1 MKIPKFVSVETEIE
15 VDICAAIIASILA
28 EEPVGSRQGVVCIN
42 NFAAVLKGFSP
53 EMIDQ
58 IGLPAR
64 KVIADFFREQAI
76 RFSPDG

>member
-53 EMIDQ
+53 
-58 IGLPAR
+58 
-64 KVIADFFREQAI
+64 
-76 RFSPDG
+76 